1 MTWEGVIWERTVLD
15 IIDCQ
20 IKAKTWHITLPDIH
34 LAKGELLVITG
45 PSGIGKSTL
54 LHWLLGNIPQH
65 VAISGQIMLS
75 GTDITHLAIE
85 QRRIGLLMQDVYL
98 FPHLNVQD
106 NICFA
111 LPKSPQLFLDK
122 PQLFLDKPQRFLNK
136 LQRFSKTQQSLSN
149 TLQCSSQKQRRL
161 AAMNMLEQINLVH
174 LANRYPQNLSG
185 GERSRVGLI
194 RALANQPQVMLLDEP
209 FAALD
214 PSTREQ
220 MGHWAF
226 QKLAEQNI
234 PSVMVSHDIEDIPS
248 SAKRLCLA
256 DYYHVRSA

>member
-1 MTWEGVIWERTVLD
+1 VLD
-15 IIDCQ
+15 IINCQ
-20 IKAKTWHITLPDIH
+20 IEAKTWHITLPNIH
-34 LAKGELLVITG
+34 VDKGELLAITG

-54 LHWLLGNIPQH
+54 LHWLLGNMPEHVLINGQIFLSGSNITN
-65 VAISGQIMLS
+65 VAI
-75 GTDITHLAIE
+75 E
-85 QRRIGLLMQDVYL
+85 PRRVGLLMQDMYL

-111 LPKSPQLFLDK
+111 LPKNRQLS
-122 PQLFLDKPQRFLNK
+122 
-136 LQRFSKTQQSLSN
+136 SK
-149 TLQCSSQKQRRL
+149 KQRRL
-161 AAMNMLEQINLVH
+161 EALNMLEQINLGH
-174 LANRYPQNLSG
+174 LASRYPQNLSG

-220 MGHWAF
+220 MGGWAF
-226 QKLAEQNI
+226 QQLAKQDI
-234 PSVMVSHDIEDIPS
+234 PSVMVSHDVEDIPV

-256 DYYHVRSA
+256 DYYRAIE

>member
-1 MTWEGVIWERTVLD
+1 MLE
-15 IIDCQ
+15 IINCQ
-20 IKAKTWHITLPDIH
+20 VEAKTWHITLPDIH
-34 LAKGELLVITG
+34 VGKGELQMITG

-85 QRRIGLLMQDVYL
+85 QRRVGLLMQDVYL

-111 LPKSPQLFLDK
+111 LPKSSQLFLTK
-122 PQLFLDKPQRFLNK
+122 QQR
-136 LQRFSKTQQSLSN
+136 LSN
-149 TLQCSSQKQRRL
+149 SQPRLSKKQRRL
-161 AAMNMLEQINLVH
+161 EALNMLEQINLAH
-174 LANRYPQNLSG
+174 LATRYPQNLSG

-214 PSTREQ
+214 PSTREL
-220 MGHWAF
+220 MGSWAF
-226 QKLAEQNI
+226 QQLAEQNI
-234 PSVMVSHDIEDIPS
+234 PSVMVSHDIEDIPV
-248 SAKRLCLA
+248 SAKQLCLA
-256 DYYHVRSA
+256 DHYYQKTR

>member
-1 MTWEGVIWERTVLD
+1 MLD

-20 IKAKTWHITLPDIH
+20 IESKKWCITLPDIH
-34 LAKGELLVITG
+34 VDKGELQVLTG

-54 LHWLLGNIPQH
+54 LHWLLGNIPTH
-65 VAISGQIMLS
+65 VNISGQIMLS
-75 GTDITHLAIE
+75 GTNITDLAIE
-85 QRRIGLLMQDVYL
+85 KRRVGLLMQDVYL

-111 LPKSPQLFLDK
+111 LPKSSTF
-122 PQLFLDKPQRFLNK
+122 
-136 LQRFSKTQQSLSN
+136 FSN
-149 TLQCSSQKQRRL
+149 KQRRL
-161 AAMNMLEQINLVH
+161 EAFNMLEQINLEH
-174 LANRYPQNLSG
+174 LAIRYPQNLSG

-220 MGHWAF
+220 MGDWAF
-226 QKLAEQNI
+226 QQLAEQNI
-234 PSVMVSHDIEDIPS
+234 PSVMVSHDVEDIPA
-248 SAKRLCLA
+248 SAKQLCLA
-256 DYYHVRSA
+256 DYYHKKN

>member
-1 MTWEGVIWERTVLD
+1 VGTIWDVTVLD
-15 IIDCQ
+15 IINCQ
-20 IKAKTWHITLPDIH
+20 IEAKTWHITLPNIH
-34 LAKGELLVITG
+34 VDKGELLAITG

-54 LHWLLGNIPQH
+54 LHWLLGNIPDH
-65 VAISGQIMLS
+65 VTINGQILLS
-75 GTDITHLAIE
+75 GTDITNLAIE
-85 QRRIGLLMQDVYL
+85 KRRVGLLMQDVYL

-111 LPKSPQLFLDK
+111 LPKSSPFFTSKQ
-122 PQLFLDKPQRFLNK
+122 QRS
-136 LQRFSKTQQSLSN
+136 SK
-149 TLQCSSQKQRRL
+149 KQRRL
-161 AAMNMLEQINLVH
+161 KALNMLEQINLEH

-220 MGHWAF
+220 MGSWAF
-226 QKLAEQNI
+226 QQLAEQNI
-234 PSVMVSHDIEDIPS
+234 PSVMVSHDIEDIPV
-248 SAKRLCLA
+248 SAKQLCLA
-256 DYYHVRSA
+256 DYYHQKN

>member
-1 MTWEGVIWERTVLD
+1 MLD
-15 IIDCQ
+15 IVNCQ
-20 IKAKTWHITLPDIH
+20 IVAKTWHITLPDIH
-34 LAKGELLVITG
+34 VGKGQLQVITG

-54 LHWLLGNIPQH
+54 LHWLLGNMPEH
-65 VAISGQIMLS
+65 VLINGQIFLS
-75 GTDITHLAIE
+75 GSNITNVAIE
-85 QRRIGLLMQDVYL
+85 QRRVGLLMQDVYL

-111 LPKSPQLFLDK
+111 LPKNRQLS
-122 PQLFLDKPQRFLNK
+122 
-136 LQRFSKTQQSLSN
+136 SK
-149 TLQCSSQKQRRL
+149 KQRRL
-161 AAMNMLEQINLVH
+161 EALNMLEQINLGH
-174 LANRYPQNLSG
+174 LASRYPQNLSG

-220 MGHWAF
+220 MGGWAF
-226 QKLAEQNI
+226 QQLAKQDI
-234 PSVMVSHDIEDIPS
+234 PSVMVSHHVEDIPV

-256 DYYHVRSA
+256 DYYRAIE

>member
-1 MTWEGVIWERTVLD
+1 MLD

-65 VAISGQIMLS
+65 VAISGKIMLS

-85 QRRIGLLMQDVYL
+85 QRRVGLLMQDVYL

-122 PQLFLDKPQRFLNK
+122 PPRSFK
-136 LQRFSKTQQSLSN
+136 
-149 TLQCSSQKQRRL
+149 KQRRL

>member
-1 MTWEGVIWERTVLD
+1 MG
-15 IIDCQ
+15 
-20 IKAKTWHITLPDIH
+20 
-34 LAKGELLVITG
+34 KGELQVITG

-54 LHWLLGNIPQH
+54 LLWLLGNIPQH
-65 VAISGQIMLS
+65 VTIHGQILLS
-75 GTDITHLAIE
+75 GTNITDWAIE
-85 QRRIGLLMQDVYL
+85 QRRVGLLMQDVYL

-111 LPKSPQLFLDK
+111 LPKKSL
-122 PQLFLDKPQRFLNK
+122 
-136 LQRFSKTQQSLSN
+136 RFSKEQQRTS
-149 TLQCSSQKQRRL
+149 KKHRRL
-161 AAMNMLEQINLVH
+161 EAMNMLEQVNLAH

-220 MGHWAF
+220 MGSWAF
-226 QKLAEQNI
+226 RQLAEQNI
-234 PSVMVSHDIEDIPS
+234 PSVMVSHDVEDIPV

-256 DYYHVRSA
+256 DYYHQKK

>member
-1 MTWEGVIWERTVLD
+1 MLD
-15 IIDCQ
+15 IINCQ
-20 IKAKTWHITLPDIH
+20 IEAKTWHITLPDIH
-34 LAKGELLVITG
+34 VGKGELQVISG

-54 LHWLLGNIPQH
+54 LHWLLGNVPEH

-75 GTDITHLAIE
+75 GTDITDLAIE
-85 QRRIGLLMQDVYL
+85 QRRVGLLMQDVYL

-111 LPKSPQLFLDK
+111 LPKNPQF
-122 PQLFLDKPQRFLNK
+122 FSSK
-136 LQRFSKTQQSLSN
+136 LQRSSK
-149 TLQCSSQKQRRL
+149 KQRRL
-161 AAMNMLEQINLVH
+161 EALNMLEQINLAH
-174 LANRYPQNLSG
+174 LAKRYPQNLSG

-220 MGHWAF
+220 MGSWAF
-226 QKLAEQNI
+226 QQLADQNI
-234 PSVMVSHDIEDIPS
+234 PSVMVSHDVEDIPS
-248 SAKRLCLA
+248 SAKQLCLA
-256 DYYHVRSA
+256 DYYHQKS

>member
-1 MTWEGVIWERTVLD
+1 VLK

-20 IKAKTWHITLPDIH
+20 IEAKTWRITLPNFDVH
-34 LAKGELLVITG
+34 KGELLVITG

-54 LHWLLGNIPQH
+54 LHWVLGNNPQH
-65 VAISGQIMLS
+65 VAISGQVLLS
-75 GTDITHLAIE
+75 GVNITDLAIE
-85 QRRIGLLMQDVYL
+85 QRRVGLLMQDVYL

-111 LPKSPQLFLDK
+111 LPK
-122 PQLFLDKPQRFLNK
+122 KPQRS
-136 LQRFSKTQQSLSN
+136 SK
-149 TLQCSSQKQRRL
+149 KQRRL
-161 AAMNMLEQINLVH
+161 AALNMLEQINLEH
-174 LANRYPQNLSG
+174 LATRYPQNLSG

-220 MGHWAF
+220 MAAWAF
-226 QKLAEQNI
+226 QQLAEQNI
-234 PSVMVSHDIEDIPS
+234 PSVMVSHDVEDIPV
-248 SAKRLCLA
+248 SAKRICLA
-256 DYYHVRSA
+256 DYYHPKR

>member
-1 MTWEGVIWERTVLD
+1 VLE
-15 IIDCQ
+15 IINCQ
-20 IKAKTWHITLPDIH
+20 VEAKTWHITLPDIH
-34 LAKGELLVITG
+34 VGKGELQMITG

-85 QRRIGLLMQDVYL
+85 QRRVGLLMQDVYL

-111 LPKSPQLFLDK
+111 LPKSSQLFLTK
-122 PQLFLDKPQRFLNK
+122 QQR
-136 LQRFSKTQQSLSN
+136 LSN
-149 TLQCSSQKQRRL
+149 SQPRLSKKQRRL
-161 AAMNMLEQINLVH
+161 EALNMLEQINLAH
-174 LANRYPQNLSG
+174 LATRYPQNLSG

-214 PSTREQ
+214 PSTREL
-220 MGHWAF
+220 MGSWAF
-226 QKLAEQNI
+226 QQLAEQNI
-234 PSVMVSHDIEDIPS
+234 PSVMVSHDIEDIPV
-248 SAKRLCLA
+248 SAKQLCLA
-256 DYYHVRSA
+256 DHYYQKTR

>member
-1 MTWEGVIWERTVLD
+1 VID
-15 IIDCQ
+15 IINCQ
-20 IKAKTWHITLPDIH
+20 IEAKTWHITLPDMH
-34 LAKGELLVITG
+34 VGKGELQVITG

-65 VAISGQIMLS
+65 VVIHGQILLS
-75 GTDITHLAIE
+75 GADITHLAIE
-85 QRRIGLLMQDVYL
+85 QRRVGLLMQDVYL

-111 LPKSPQLFLDK
+111 LPKSPQFFSTK
-122 PQLFLDKPQRFLNK
+122 QQRS
-136 LQRFSKTQQSLSN
+136 SK
-149 TLQCSSQKQRRL
+149 KHRRL
-161 AAMNMLEQINLVH
+161 EAFNMLEQINLDH

-220 MGHWAF
+220 MGSWAF
-226 QKLAEQNI
+226 QQLADQNI
-234 PSVMVSHDIEDIPS
+234 PSVMVSHDVEDIPA
-248 SAKRLCLA
+248 SAKQLCLA
-256 DYYHVRSA
+256 DYYHQKN

>member
-1 MTWEGVIWERTVLD
+1 MLD
-15 IIDCQ
+15 IVNCQ
-20 IKAKTWHITLPDIH
+20 IVAKTWHITLPDIH
-34 LAKGELLVITG
+34 VGKGQLQVITG

-54 LHWLLGNIPQH
+54 LHWLLGNMPEH
-65 VAISGQIMLS
+65 VLINGQIFLLGS
-75 GTDITHLAIE
+75 NITNVAIE
-85 QRRIGLLMQDVYL
+85 QRRVGLLMQDVYL

-111 LPKSPQLFLDK
+111 LPKNRQLS
-122 PQLFLDKPQRFLNK
+122 
-136 LQRFSKTQQSLSN
+136 SK
-149 TLQCSSQKQRRL
+149 KQRRL
-161 AAMNMLEQINLVH
+161 EALNMLEQINLGH
-174 LANRYPQNLSG
+174 LASRYPQNLSG

-220 MGHWAF
+220 MGGWAF
-226 QKLAEQNI
+226 QQLAKQDI
-234 PSVMVSHDIEDIPS
+234 PSVMVSHDVEDIPV

-256 DYYHVRSA
+256 DYYRAIE

>member
-1 MTWEGVIWERTVLD
+1 VLE
-15 IIDCQ
+15 IINCQ
-20 IKAKTWHITLPDIH
+20 VEAKTWHITLPDIH
-34 LAKGELLVITG
+34 VGRGELQVITG

-65 VAISGQIMLS
+65 LVISGQIMLS
-75 GTDITHLAIE
+75 STDITHMAIE
-85 QRRIGLLMQDVYL
+85 QRRVGLLMQDVYL

-111 LPKSPQLFLDK
+111 LPKSSQLSLTK
-122 PQLFLDKPQRFLNK
+122 QQR
-136 LQRFSKTQQSLSN
+136 LSN
-149 TLQCSSQKQRRL
+149 SQQRSSKKQRRL
-161 AAMNMLEQINLVH
+161 EALNMLEQINLAH
-174 LANRYPQNLSG
+174 LATRYPQNLSG

-220 MGHWAF
+220 MGRWAF
-226 QKLAEQNI
+226 QQLADQNI
-234 PSVMVSHDIEDIPS
+234 PSVMVSHDVEDIPT
-248 SAKRLCLA
+248 SAKQLCLA
-256 DYYHVRSA
+256 DYYHQKNE